1 MKPYSLDLRERVLAA
16 AHEDPL
22 SQAEIA
28 KKFKIGLTTLEKWL
42 RRQRQTGKSMP
53 LPHGGGRARALQGCE
68 ALLRTALKQQ
78 PDATLDELCVRIA
91 EAKGLRVSRSMMC
104 RELQRLK
111 LPRKKRRSTIANAP
125 RRG

>member
-1 MKPYSLDLRERVLAA
+1 MKPCSLDLRARVLAA
-16 AHEDPL
+16 AHEDPS

-42 RRQRQTGKSMP
+42 RRQRQTGKGEP
-53 LPHGGGRARALQGCE
+53 LPHGGGRSRTLQGCE
-68 ALLRTALKQQ
+68 ALLRAELKKQ
-78 PDATLDELCVRIA
+78 PDATLAELCTRVA
-91 EAKGLRVSRSMMC
+91 EAKGLRVSASMMC

-111 LPRKKRRSTIANAP
+111 LPRKKRRSTTANAT